1 MTDLYLV
8 AVDGSEGSRR
18 ALYFAAAAAHQHG
31 ARLLVTHV
39 IQASPGTDLSPQ
51 APELQFGQR
60 EAEIEH
66 ATSHMLE
73 PLVTD
78 ARELGVQVECKAL
91 HGDPATVLAEL
102 ADVREAKQIFI
113 GRHGH
118 SRVHELLFGSVLL
131 KLAHKAKVPVT
142 LVP

>member
-1 MTDLYLV
+1 MSDLYLV
-8 AVDGSEGSRR
+8 GVDGSEGSRR
-18 ALYFAAAAAHQHG
+18 ALFFAAAAAHQHS
-31 ARLLVTHV
+31 ARLLVAHV

-51 APELQFGQR
+51 APELQFGHQ

-66 ATSHMLE
+66 TTSQMLE

-78 ARELGVQVECKAL
+78 ARELGIYVECKAL

-102 ADVREAKQIFI
+102 AEMREAKQIFI

-131 KLAHKAKVPVT
+131 SLAHKAKVPVT

>member
-8 AVDGSEGSRR
+8 GVDGSEGSRR
-18 ALYFAAAAAHQHG
+18 ALFFAAAAAHQAG
-31 ARLLVTHV
+31 AHLLVAHV
-39 IQASPGTDLSPQ
+39 IQASPGADLSPQ
-51 APELQFGQR
+51 APELQFGHE

-66 ATSHMLE
+66 TTSQMLE

-78 ARELGVQVECKAL
+78 ARELGIYVECKAL
-91 HGDPATVLAEL
+91 HGDPAAVLAEL
-102 ADVREAKQIFI
+102 ADMREAKQIFI